1 MKLVFL
7 GTSGYHPTER
17 RHTSCLLLPE
27 CGVVLDAGTGVFR
40 LGRFLETETADIF
53 LTHAHLDHSVGLT
66 YLFSVLAEHPLKRLT
81 IHAAADKLRVIR
93 EHLFAE
99 LLFPVSPPWE
109 FRALDASSPQRAVD
123 IPLGGRLTPLPL
135 DHPGKAMGFRLD
147 WPGRSMAYVTD
158 TTADPQAAYV
168 QAIAGVDLL
177 VHECYYP
184 SSCAELAVKFG
195 HSSISAV
202 AEVARAAGVGSLIL
216 THIDPRHTEGENLD
230 LAAARGQFEAI
241 SLAEDCEEVIF

>member
-66 YLFSVLAEHPLKRLT
+66 YLFSVLAEHPLERLT
-81 IHAAADKLRVIR
+81 IHGEADKLQGIR
-93 EHLFAE
+93 DHLFAE
-99 LLFPVSPPWE
+99 RLFPVSPPWE
-109 FRALDASSPQRAVD
+109 FRPLDASSAQCSVD
-123 IPLGGRLTPLPL
+123 LPLGGRLTPLPL
-135 DHPGKAMGFRLD
+135 EHPGKAIGFRLD
-147 WPGRSMAYVTD
+147 WPDKSMAYVTD
-158 TTADPQAAYV
+158 TTADPRAAYV
-168 QAIAGVDLL
+168 KAIAGVDLL

-184 SSCAELAVKFG
+184 DTSADLALKYG

-202 AEVARAAGVGSLIL
+202 VTVARAAGVGQLVL
-216 THIDPRHTEGENLD
+216 THIDPRHTAGENLG
-230 LAAARGQFEAI
+230 LAAARRRFESI
-241 SLAEDCEEVIF
+241 SLAEDCQEVIF